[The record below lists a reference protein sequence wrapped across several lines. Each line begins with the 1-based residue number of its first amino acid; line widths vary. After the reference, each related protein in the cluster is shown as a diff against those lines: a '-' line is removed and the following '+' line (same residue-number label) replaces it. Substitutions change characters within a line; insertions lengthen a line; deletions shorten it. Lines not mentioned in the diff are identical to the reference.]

1 MAVLG
6 NERIK
11 YILHVVWNK
20 SIVEYVDDSKMENFV
35 ILWPGAVNSY
45 NLEIANAS
53 IFRVIVNLED
63 CAKEQDILACW
74 LKALAKEK
82 DVLHIAINRRID
94 VSLDVD
100 EEIFRLL
107 KEIVKKNSLDSYV
120 KEIHVY
126 INGFP
131 YNWQRHF
138 RQIVLP
144 EGYHFVVGSTSD
156 SFMFLRFEDDD
167 ITTYD
172 EFVSH
177 VAQKLPKKIVGEKKV
192 NAMLN
197 ILDKIKPRVI
207 YREDEVLG
215 LFLLV
220 GPP

>member
-1 MAVLG
+1 MSFYGFVKEKKSCKGEVIVAVLG

-53 IFRVIVNLED
+53 NFRVTVNLED

-107 KEIVKKNSLDSYV
+107 KEIVKKKQL
-120 KEIHVY
+120 
-126 INGFP
+126 GFLCERNTCL
-131 YNWQRHF
+131 Y
-138 RQIVLP
+138 
-144 EGYHFVVGSTSD
+144 
-156 SFMFLRFEDDD
+156 
-167 ITTYD
+167 
-172 EFVSH
+172 
-177 VAQKLPKKIVGEKKV
+177 
-192 NAMLN
+192 
-197 ILDKIKPRVI
+197 
-207 YREDEVLG
+207 
-215 LFLLV
+215 
-220 GPP
+220 